1 MWFGKSA
8 ASSRVVGFSLSAA
21 SIVLAVG
28 VLLVEGCRRPVD
40 RETEVDTP
48 AGTQGLAEGEG
59 KAPESAPRAAPRDH
73 ASAPKTTPQE
83 PPKSAAGPSP
93 EASAPSAP
101 AKEEAISKRKPPAAA
116 DGEPGLRPI
125 TPRANLDEEEKT
137 AIAIFH
143 RNSPS
148 VVHIT
153 TLFTAA
159 MDFFGMDV
167 QQIPEGSGS
176 GFVWDSEGHIVTNYH
191 VIQGADAAQVT
202 LADRSAW
209 KASLVGAYPDGDLA
223 VLALDGAKDRLQP
236 VLLGTSH
243 DLQVGQ
249 KVFAIGNPFG
259 LDHSLTTGIVSALGR
274 QVSAASG
281 RRIDHGL
288 RSMDQ
293 LRTKGRPFP

>member
-1 MWFGKSA
+1 
-8 ASSRVVGFSLSAA
+8 VGFSLSAA

-28 VLLVEGCRRPVD
+28 VLLMEGCRRPAD
-40 RETEVDTP
+40 RETEADTP

-59 KAPESAPRAAPRDH
+59 KAPESAPEADPRDL
-73 ASAPKTTPQE
+73 ASPRKEAPQE
-83 PPKSAAGPSP
+83 PPKSGAEPNP
-93 EASAPSAP
+93 KAPARSAP

-116 DGEPGLRPI
+116 DGEAGLRPI

-137 AIAIFH
+137 AIAIFR

-153 TLFTAA
+153 TLVTAA

-176 GFVWDSEGHIVTNYH
+176 GFVWDGEGHIVTNFH

-202 LADRSAW
+202 LADRSTW
-209 KASLVGAYPDGDLA
+209 KARLVGAYPDGDLA
-223 VLALDGAKDRLQP
+223 VLAIDGDKDRLQP

-249 KVFAIGNPFG
+249 KVFAI
-259 LDHSLTTGIVSALGR
+259 LCSV
-274 QVSAASG
+274 
-281 RRIDHGL
+281 
-288 RSMDQ
+288 
-293 LRTKGRPFP
+293 